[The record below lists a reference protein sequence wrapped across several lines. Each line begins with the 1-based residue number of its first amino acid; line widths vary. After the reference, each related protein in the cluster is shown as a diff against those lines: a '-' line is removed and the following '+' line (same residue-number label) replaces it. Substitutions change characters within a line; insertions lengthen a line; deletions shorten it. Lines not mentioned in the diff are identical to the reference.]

1 MSAENIISFG
11 LGALAINV
19 KIASVMPDIQTPLE
33 NMFSATD
40 IHEIILSGI
49 KVVVA
54 GLLSVLINKFFTKKA
69 EK

>member
-19 KIASVMPDIQTPLE
+19 KIARIMPDIQTPLE